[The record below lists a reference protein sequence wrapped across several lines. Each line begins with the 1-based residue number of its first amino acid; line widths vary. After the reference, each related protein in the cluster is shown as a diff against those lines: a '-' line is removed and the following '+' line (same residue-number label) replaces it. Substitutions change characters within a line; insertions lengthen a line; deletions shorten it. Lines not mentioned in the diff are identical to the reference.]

1 MSGRPQSA
9 LQVSALT
16 KTFRGRRIL
25 DVPALAIAP
34 GDMVALIGVSG
45 SGKST
50 LMRHLAGL
58 MLGDGGEVSVH
69 GQAVQARGRLSRDV
83 RRVRAGVGVVFQQFN
98 LVNRLPVLTN
108 VLLGSLSRLPLW
120 RTLPGW
126 FPQAER
132 DRAMAAL
139 DRVGI
144 GELAGQR
151 AGTLSGGQQQRAAI
165 ARTLVQGARVILADE
180 PIASLDPES
189 SRRVMETLGDLNL
202 RDGITVVVS
211 LHQVEMA
218 VQHCRRVVAL
228 RAGRIVFDGPVT
240 ALTPAVLSD
249 IYGEAARAPHP
260 APQPQPQKEQPLMEL
275 TRRVALLAA
284 LAIPLAAPARAQAP
298 EINFGIVSTEGTQ
311 NLRSQW
317 SPFLEDMQ
325 RAVGVKVNGFYPSD
339 YAGVIEAMRFNK
351 VQVAWYGNA
360 SAIQAVDRAEGE
372 VFAQKTYADGSKGY
386 YSLLIVNK
394 DSPYQSLDALL
405 KAQPGTLNFG
415 NGDPNSTS
423 GFLIPSYY
431 AWAKNGIEVRKFFKN
446 VVSANHE
453 ANLLAVAN
461 KQVDV
466 ATNNTEDFDKFTRAQ
481 PARAANIR
489 EIWRSPII
497 PADPIV
503 WRRDLDPALKE
514 KVRAFFLAYGT
525 DRPGADVAHERKVL
539 ADLGGWGRFV
549 TSGNAQ
555 LLPVRQVA
563 AFRERLATEANTTLS
578 ADEKAHKLADL
589 DAKLKELDAE
599 MAKAG
604 S

>member
-1 MSGRPQSA
+1 MPATNPPA

-16 KTFRGRRIL
+16 KTFRGRRVL
-25 DVPALAIAP
+25 DVPALAVAP
-34 GDMVALIGVSG
+34 GEMVALVGASG

-58 MLGDGGEVSVH
+58 TLADGGEVRVH

-108 VLLGSLSRLPLW
+108 VLLGSLSRLPPW

-132 DRAMAAL
+132 ERALAAL

-144 GELAGQR
+144 RELAGQR

-189 SRRVMETLGDLNL
+189 SRRVMETLGDLNG

-228 RAGRIVFDGPVT
+228 RAGRIVFDGSVT
-240 ALTPAVLSD
+240 ALTPAVLSG
-249 IYGEAARAPHP
+249 IYGDAARAAHP
-260 APQPQPQKEQPLMEL
+260 APQPQSQKEQPLMEL

-284 LAIPLAAPARAQAP
+284 LAVPLAAPARAQAP

-317 SPFLEDMQ
+317 EPFLQDMQ

-394 DSPYQSLDALL
+394 DSPYGSLDALL

-431 AWAKNGIEVRKFFKN
+431 AWAKNGIEVRRFFKI

-466 ATNNTEDFDKFTRAQ
+466 ATNNTEDLAKFAKAQ
-481 PARAANIR
+481 PARAASIR

-514 KVRAFFLAYGT
+514 KIRAFFLAYGT

-539 ADLGGWGRFV
+539 ADLGGWGRFIA
-549 TSGNAQ
+549 SSNAQ

-563 AFRERLATEANTTLS
+563 AFRERLSTEANATMS
-578 ADEKAHKLADL
+578 ADERAKKLADL
-589 DAKLKELDAE
+589 DAKLRNLDAE